1 MNKYILKIFAAAIF
15 LTDAVLFSQ
24 NGFDYYLSKDS
35 VYSYNVSA
43 KVIDSLINLKIT
55 ESKKDTSFYN
65 SYGKAEVINLSQLLF
80 FAVNNNPEIKSIEF
94 KIESADFQ
102 ADEKTYLPDPMLE
115 TELDDIMSDFKRV
128 GMINFFVSQMFPFP
142 GKLKLEKQSVLN
154 FKSMLQS
161 EKLDMA
167 VNMMNM
173 VKMNYYDLYFIK
185 EKLTINQNNQL
196 IMKTFITA
204 SESKY
209 MVGKGMQQEVFKAQ
223 IELSRLI
230 NEEFIL
236 NQERKNKFSELTKLT
251 KIVINENTRI
261 NFSDIDPNFL
271 LRAESFDFSDSETN
285 KLIDYALEN
294 RADLKTLRNK
304 IIMNKTDIE
313 MSKLSRMPDFN
324 VKLGYKILPFEER
337 NAFSVMF
344 GVNIPFAPWSSGK
357 YGSSIRKNELN
368 LKSTTEEYEAKRNE
382 TRNEI
387 VTMVNNIKS
396 IKETINYYHGVLIP
410 QTENT
415 LKSTQYS
422 YETNMT
428 DFLDLLD
435 SYRMYQD
442 AKLMYFESLTM
453 YLKMTAELEKATGIN
468 LKN

>member
-1 MNKYILKIFAAAIF
+1 MIKYKLKLLLITVT
-15 LTDAVLFSQ
+15 LSNSVLFSQ

-35 VYSYNVSA
+35 LYRYNSSA
-43 KVIDSLINLKIT
+43 KIIDSLLNFKIT
-55 ESKKDTSFYN
+55 ESARDTSFYS
-65 SYGKAEVINLSQLLF
+65 SYGRAEVINLSQLLF
-80 FAVNNNPEIKSIEF
+80 FAVNNNPEIKSIEH
-94 KIESADFQ
+94 KIESLDFQ
-102 ADEKTYLPDPMLE
+102 ADEKSYLPDPMLE
-115 TELDDIMSDFKRV
+115 AELDNIMSDFKRV

-142 GKLKLEKQSVLN
+142 GKLGLEKKSVLN
-154 FKSMLQS
+154 NKSMFES

-167 VNMMNM
+167 VSMMNM
-173 VKMNYYDLYFIK
+173 VKMNYYELYFINH
-185 EKLTINQNNQL
+185 KLSINQNNQL
-196 IMKTFITA
+196 IVKTFITA
-204 SESKY
+204 AESKY
-209 MVGKGMQQEVFKAQ
+209 TVGKGMQQEVFKAQ

-230 NEEFIL
+230 NEEFVL

-251 KIVINENTRI
+251 KVNINENTRI
-261 NFSDIDPNFL
+261 NFSDIDPSFL
-271 LRAESFDFSDSETN
+271 LKTESFDFNENETN

-313 MSKLSRMPDFN
+313 MSKLSRMPDFSIR
-324 VKLGYKILPFEER
+324 LGYKILPFEER
-337 NAFSVMF
+337 NAFSVMV

-357 YGSSIRKNELN
+357 YGSSIKKTELN
-368 LKSTTEEYEAKRNE
+368 LKSTTDEYEAKRIE

-387 VTMVNNIKS
+387 VSIVNNIKS

-442 AKLMYFESLTM
+442 ANLMYFESLTM
-453 YLKMTAELEKATGIN
+453 YLKMIAELEKATGIN